1 MLGAGDAQICG
12 LGELR
17 ADMSPASQPPPRCC
31 LSGGRGRNFRE
42 QPLCCYAV
50 NRTLWLPTRSRTSC
64 SRGPGASGISC
75 LLRGKGERH
84 V

>member
-31 LSGGRGRNFRE
+31 LSGGRWEELPRAAAMLLCRE
-42 QPLCCYAV
+42 QDCCASCALAAV
-50 NRTLWLPTRSRTSC
+50 LPARARA
-64 SRGPGASGISC
+64 RWYK
-75 LLRGKGERH
+75 LLTPRKGKRH

>member
-31 LSGGRGRNFRE
+31 LSGWRWEELPRAAAMLLCREQDLCGFLRARGRPAR
-42 QPLCCYAV
+42 A
-50 NRTLWLPTRSRTSC
+50 
-64 SRGPGASGISC
+64 GPA
-75 LLRGKGERH
+75 R
-84 V
+84 VV